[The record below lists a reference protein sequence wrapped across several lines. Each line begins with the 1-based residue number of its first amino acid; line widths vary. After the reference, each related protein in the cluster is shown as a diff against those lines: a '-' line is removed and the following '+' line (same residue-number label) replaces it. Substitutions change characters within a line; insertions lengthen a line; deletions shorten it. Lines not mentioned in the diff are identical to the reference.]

1 MMEQPLNLTTASA
14 SEIRNIN
21 TQTSEYLQ
29 NSSYSSLT
37 PMNFTFWN
45 RDLPI
50 RDVMDSGINTNRL
63 RKYLIE

>member
-29 NSSYSSLT
+29 NYSYSSLT
-37 PMNFTFWN
+37 PMNFTFQN
-45 RDLPI
+45 RYLPTKNE
-50 RDVMDSGINTNRL
+50 MGSGIAINRL
-63 RKYLIE
+63 KK